1 MDSTL
6 TPKEQKI
13 LRDKIESQGWESIEA
28 FLMEVEQPP
37 VFSVNI
43 DKDIRS
49 VRVRS
54 EVMFTMLGGA
64 IRCNFLVS

>member
-1 MDSTL
+1 
-6 TPKEQKI
+6 
-13 LRDKIESQGWESIEA
+13 
-28 FLMEVEQPP
+28 MEVEQPP